1 MSMVPRKDVSFH
13 KPAGKAEI
21 ERRKKMAEAL
31 MVQGQQ
37 PQNTEVIS
45 GVAVKQSPLAGLA
58 KALTQGVGGYQSGQ
72 AAQMEQGR
80 EDAKRKAMADA
91 LGAYS
96 SAGDPTKG
104 ALAMQQILMGNE
116 ETAPLALS
124 QALENAQYDQRF
136 PRELE
141 MARQKAQIAQQY
153 GGGATGG
160 DTGVLLNR
168 LVEVGKQSDPNYN
181 LLNALEDL
189 KGGAGQ
195 RGRLGADI
203 TLGREANYETQTGQN
218 ESDLVYKP
226 KIAGESAVQT
236 EIGKREGEAQATLQF
251 LEANMPKFTEVTKK
265 LSKLG
270 QTATYTKAGQLADA
284 AARQTDR
291 PVSQGAIDRAEYI
304 TTIDN
309 EVLPLLRDT
318 FGAAFTQKEGDTLK
332 ATLGNPDLSP
342 PEKDAALR
350 SFMAA
355 KTGQVQSLK
364 RQVGPQGQ
372 GSNPAITTPYDQIQ
386 PAIFD
391 QDQEGDTATGPNG
404 KMIFRGGRWVP
415 L

>member
-58 KALTQGVGGYQSGQ
+58 KALTQGVGGYQAGQ

-203 TLGREANYETQTGQN
+203 DLGRTAEFEKQTGQN
-218 ESDLVYKP
+218 ESDLLLKP
-226 KIAGESAVQT
+226 DIARETATQT
-236 EIGKREGEAQATLQF
+236 EVGKRQGEAAGNLSS
-251 LEANMPKFTEVTKK
+251 LEAAMPKLEAVTQK
-265 LSKLG
+265 LSALG
-270 QTATYTKAGQLADA
+270 KAATYTQAGQLKDSTMRQLGQPVGPGAV
-284 AARQTDR
+284 ARTEY
-291 PVSQGAIDRAEYI
+291 VS
-304 TTIDN
+304 TIDN

-318 FGAAFTQKEGDTLK
+318 FGAAFTQKEGESLK
-332 ATLGNPDLSP
+332 ATLGDVNKSSE
-342 PEKDAALR
+342 EKDAALR
-350 SFMAA
+350 SFIAA
-355 KTGQVQSLK
+355 KTGQVETLK
-364 RQVGPQGQ
+364 RQTGQ
-372 GSNPAITTPYDQIQ
+372 TGKIRVSNGSETLEIDPSDLRDAQAEGFNP
-386 PAIFD
+386 
-391 QDQEGDTATGPNG
+391 
-404 KMIFRGGRWVP
+404 

>member
-58 KALTQGVGGYQSGQ
+58 KALTQGVGGYQAGQ
-72 AAQMEQGR
+72 AAQMEQAR
-80 EDAKRKAMADA
+80 TDARQKAMADA

-203 TLGREANYETQTGQN
+203 DLGRTAEFEKQTGQN
-218 ESDLVYKP
+218 ESDLLLKP
-226 KIAGESAVQT
+226 DIARETATQT
-236 EIGKREGEAQATLQF
+236 EVGKRQGEAAGNLSS
-251 LEANMPKFTEVTKK
+251 LEAAMPKLEAVTQK
-265 LSKLG
+265 LSALG
-270 QTATYTKAGQLADA
+270 KAATYTQAGQLKDSTMRQLGQPVGPGAV
-284 AARQTDR
+284 ARTEY
-291 PVSQGAIDRAEYI
+291 VS
-304 TTIDN
+304 TIDN

-318 FGAAFTQKEGDTLK
+318 FGAAFTQKEGESLK
-332 ATLGNPDLSP
+332 ATLGDVNKSP
-342 PEKDAALR
+342 EEKDAAFR
-350 SFMAA
+350 SFIAA
-355 KTGQVQSLK
+355 KTGQVETLK
-364 RQVGPQGQ
+364 RQTGQ
-372 GSNPAITTPYDQIQ
+372 TGKIRVSNGSETLEIDPSDLRDAQAEGFNP
-386 PAIFD
+386 
-391 QDQEGDTATGPNG
+391 
-404 KMIFRGGRWVP
+404 

>member
-58 KALTQGVGGYQSGQ
+58 KALTQGVGGYQAGQ
-72 AAQMEQGR
+72 AAQMEQAR
-80 EDAKRKAMADA
+80 TDARQKAMADA

-203 TLGREANYETQTGQN
+203 DLGRTAEFEKQTGQN
-218 ESDLVYKP
+218 ESDLLLKP
-226 KIAGESAVQT
+226 DIARETATQT
-236 EIGKREGEAQATLQF
+236 EVGKRQGEAAGNLSS
-251 LEANMPKFTEVTKK
+251 LEAAMPKLEAVTQK
-265 LSKLG
+265 LSALG
-270 QTATYTKAGQLADA
+270 KAATYTQAGQLKDSTMRQLGQPVGPGAV
-284 AARQTDR
+284 ARTEY
-291 PVSQGAIDRAEYI
+291 VS
-304 TTIDN
+304 TIDN

-318 FGAAFTQKEGDTLK
+318 FGAAFTQKEGESLK
-332 ATLGNPDLSP
+332 ATLGDVNKSP
-342 PEKDAALR
+342 EEKDAALR
-350 SFMAA
+350 SFIAA
-355 KTGQVQSLK
+355 KTGQVETLK
-364 RQVGPQGQ
+364 RQTGQ
-372 GSNPAITTPYDQIQ
+372 TGKIRVSNGSETLEIDPSDLRDAQAEGFNP
-386 PAIFD
+386 
-391 QDQEGDTATGPNG
+391 
-404 KMIFRGGRWVP
+404 